1 VERDGEEEECASGRR
16 SRPINLAT
24 KVGVLV
30 PGEALISEERS
41 LKLSVL
47 DLVPLPLVL
56 IRMFFCVS
64 RNIQNHH
71 YYHQYSLYRIN
82 KPK

>member
-1 VERDGEEEECASGRR
+1 MERHGEEEECASGRR

-47 DLVPLPLVL
+47 DSVGDV
-56 IRMFFCVS
+56 
-64 RNIQNHH
+64 
-71 YYHQYSLYRIN
+71 
-82 KPK
+82 